1 MANLLRSL
9 MLCALAQALPAYAHS
24 CQNQMHFP
32 DGKMFQVEREIS
44 TQGTFG
50 IYLLTNGTV
59 LRTSN
64 GEPEQ
69 IIRHNDGFRALAER
83 HIPVPRRLGFNRG
96 LWSVSTFEEI
106 EFHLSDVLAK
116 DSEIGGN
123 RFAELVDEFAFFA
136 FKFATLNKVG
146 SLSAR
151 KIAYVK
157 NKGWMIVDWLDNH
170 QSGITRNP
178 FDDVLDIMDTSLDLN
193 RVAVLREASASAL
206 AAARGR

>member
-9 MLCALAQALPAYAHS
+9 MLCALAMARPAFAHS
-24 CQNQMHFP
+24 CQNQLHFA
-32 DGKMFQVEREIS
+32 DGQLFEVERELS
-44 TQGTFG
+44 TDGKFG
-50 IYLLTNGTV
+50 IYLLKNGTV
-59 LRTSN
+59 LRAARDA
-64 GEPEQ
+64 Q
-69 IIRHNDGFRALAER
+69 DIIRHNDGFRGLAER

-96 LWSVSTFEEI
+96 LWAVSQFEEI
-106 EFHLSDVLAK
+106 EFFLSDVLKK

-123 RFAELVDEFAFFA
+123 RFALLVDEFAFFA

-146 SLSAR
+146 GFSAR

-157 NKGWMIVDWLDNH
+157 NKGWMIIDWLDNH

-178 FDDVLDIMDTSLDLN
+178 FDEVFDIMDPALDLD
-193 RVAVLREASASAL
+193 RVAVLREVSASAL